1 MKIVCFGE
9 MLLRLSPP
17 GTALLRQAGELEMH
31 FGGAEA
37 NVAACVAQL
46 GIEASADA
54 KVEAVLVSKVPA
66 NALGGAAVQFFR
78 SLGVQTDRITRGG
91 ERLGLYFVE
100 NGIFPRPSEALY
112 DRKHSAITEITGDE
126 YDWSAILSGAAWF
139 HWTGITAALGANVRM
154 ELLKAC
160 QTAKSLGVKVSCDLN
175 YRQKLWTQEEARLAM
190 IPLMQYVDCC
200 VSNEQDAGI
209 CLGITRNTEDGSDD
223 GYRQLAEQLRK
234 HFDFEY
240 VALSVR
246 GGGGS
251 AQNLPTG
258 YIAKR
263 AFIMDSGECS
273 EGYYSKEYVYQPHE
287 HIGGG
292 DAFTGGLLYALT
304 TGEGAKSALEFA
316 VAASVLKQT
325 VSGDAPRFSVGEV
338 RAFLNNSSSQTI
350 VR

>member
-17 GTALLRQAGELEMH
+17 GTALLRQARELEMH

-46 GIEASADA
+46 GIEMGADA
-54 KVEAVLVSKVPA
+54 RVEAVLVSKVPA
-66 NALGGAAVQFFR
+66 NALGAAAVQFFH

-100 NGIFPRPSEALY
+100 NGVFPRPSEVVY

-126 YDWSAILSGAAWF
+126 YDWDEILRGAAWF
-139 HWTGITAALGANVRM
+139 HWTGITSALGANVRM

-160 QTAKSLGVKVSCDLN
+160 QAAKSLGVKVSCDLN
-175 YRQKLWTQEEARLAM
+175 YRQKLWTHEEARSAM
-190 IPLMQYVDCC
+190 IPLMKYVDCC
-200 VSNEQDAGI
+200 ISNEQDAEI
-209 CLGITRNTEDGSDD
+209 CLGITRDGGGGNDD
-223 GYRQLAEQLRK
+223 SYRQLAKQLHE

-246 GGGGS
+246 GGGVHKIP
-251 AQNLPTG
+251 AG

-263 AFIMDSGECS
+263 AFIMDSAECS
-273 EGYYSKEYVYQPHE
+273 QGYYSKEYVYQPHE

-292 DAFTGGLLYALT
+292 DAFTGSLLYALT
-304 TGEGAKSALEFA
+304 VREDSKSALEFA

-325 VSGDAPRFSVGEV
+325 VPGDTPRFSVGEV
-338 RAFLNNSSSQTI
+338 RAFLSNSSSQTI